1 MYLTYIYNAIFEVH
15 NPWRGGK
22 NVEEF
27 DLYRNIAE
35 RTEGSIY
42 IGVVGP
48 VRTGKST
55 FIKRFMD
62 LLVIPNIENEFK
74 RERTKDEL
82 PQSANGRTIMTTEP
96 KFVPSEAIEMVL
108 EGNAKFKV
116 RLVDCVGYLV
126 EGAIGHLEDGNPR
139 MVNTPWFE
147 NVIPFEDAAEIGTK
161 KVINEHSTIGLVV
174 TTDGTITDIP
184 RRNYI
189 EAEERVVEELKQLN
203 KPFIIILNSANPNSP
218 EAMELRESL
227 EAKYETPVLLVD
239 CLNMEMSDINNILS
253 KVLFEFPIREI
264 NYYMPRWIDSLE
276 NNHWLKKEIIDG
288 ILNNTK
294 DIFRIREIS
303 PATESLSAIENLNSA
318 SVRDIDLAKGT
329 ADIDFELKEG
339 LFYRVLGEVSGYEIE
354 GDYQLISLMKE
365 LSFAKKEYDKIKDAI
380 RDVKEIG
387 YGVVAPSV
395 DEIKLEEP
403 EIVKHGGRFGVR
415 LRASAPSLHI
425 IRTNIE
431 TEVSPIIGTE
441 KQSEEFVRYFMD
453 EFESNPEKI
462 WETNVFGKPLYDMVK
477 EELQSKLYKMPD
489 DIQGKM
495 QLTLEKIVNDN
506 KGSIIC
512 III

>member
-1 MYLTYIYNAIFEVH
+1 M
-15 NPWRGGK
+15 
-22 NVEEF
+22 EEF

-74 RERTKDEL
+74 RDRTKDEL

-96 KFVPSEAIEMVL
+96 KFVPNEAIDMTL

-116 RLVDCVGYLV
+116 RLIDCVGYLV
-126 EGAIGHLEDGNPR
+126 EGAMGHLEDGNPR
-139 MVNTPWFE
+139 MVNTPWYDNE
-147 NVIPFEDAAEIGTK
+147 IPFEDAAEIGTK

-189 EAEERVVEELKQLN
+189 DAEERVVEELKQIN
-203 KPFIIILNSANPNSP
+203 KPFIIILNSANPNSQ
-218 EAMELRESL
+218 EAVELRESL
-227 EAKYETPVLLVD
+227 ETKYETPVLLVD
-239 CLNMEMSDINNILS
+239 CLNMEMNDINNILA

-264 NYYMPRWIDSLE
+264 NYHMPRWIDSLE

-288 ILNNTK
+288 IINNTK
-294 DIFRIREIS
+294 EIFRIREVAS
-303 PATESLSAIENLNSA
+303 STESLSAIENLEKA
-318 SVRDIDLAKGT
+318 SVRDMDLARGT

-339 LFYRVLGEVSGYEIE
+339 LFYRILGEVSGYGIE

-365 LSFAKKEYDKIKDAI
+365 LSNAKKEYDKIKDAI

-425 IRTNIE
+425 IKTNIE
-431 TEVSPIIGTE
+431 TEVSPIVGTE
-441 KQSEEFVRYFMD
+441 KQSEEFIRYFMD
-453 EFESNPEKI
+453 EFESNPERI

-495 QLTLEKIVNDN
+495 QLTLEKIVNDT